1 MNNAEVSEKLKNIEK
16 ELEFKRIERREL
28 AEIYENEKKFVTI
41 CGISAVI
48 CILLHQTL
56 LRWMVNSEKH
66 ASLKAVGMYF
76 QPIVFMIFLILVV
89 AAIAKGFDFFMNSRL
104 RYAQQLSE
112 KLKRKSLSDEI
123 HNLSEE
129 IIFLEEESGKLQED
143 MINKRAEK
151 ELAIGKENT
160 EDSDKTAKSE
170 IQDINV
176 NETKDEWAALF
187 EMDEEDD
194 FEGSSDEMWKRDVL
208 HM

>member
-1 MNNAEVSEKLKNIEK
+1 MNNAEISEKLKNMEK
-16 ELEFKRIERREL
+16 ELEYKRIERREL

-56 LRWMVNSEKH
+56 LQWMVNSEKH

-76 QPIVFMIFLILVV
+76 QPIIFMIFLILAV

-104 RYAQQLSE
+104 RYAQRLSE
-112 KLKRKSLSDEI
+112 RLKRKSLADEI
-123 HNLSEE
+123 DNLSEA

-143 MINKRAEK
+143 MINERAEK
-151 ELAIGKENT
+151 ELAGST
-160 EDSDKTAKSE
+160 EQTADTGIRDTSVSE
-170 IQDINV
+170 T
-176 NETKDEWAALF
+176 EDEWASLF

>member
-1 MNNAEVSEKLKNIEK
+1 MNNVEISEKLKNIEK
-16 ELEFKRIERREL
+16 ELEYKRIERREL
-28 AEIYENEKKFVTI
+28 AEISEKEKKFVTI
-41 CGISAVI
+41 CGLSAVI

-76 QPIVFMIFLILVV
+76 QPIIFMIFLILAV

-104 RYAQQLSE
+104 KYAQQLSE
-112 KLKRKSLSDEI
+112 KLKRKSLADEMDE
-123 HNLSEE
+123 LSEA

-151 ELAIGKENT
+151 ELEAGTGEPGT
-160 EDSDKTAKSE
+160 AGSQDKIAAE
-170 IQDINV
+170 Q
-176 NETKDEWAALF
+176 EDEWAALF
-187 EMDEEDD
+187 KMDEEDD

>member
-1 MNNAEVSEKLKNIEK
+1 MNNVEISEKLKNIEK
-16 ELEFKRIERREL
+16 ELEYKRIERREL
-28 AEIYENEKKFVTI
+28 AEIYEKEKKFVTI
-41 CGISAVI
+41 CGFSAVI

-76 QPIVFMIFLILVV
+76 QPIIFMIFLILAVV
-89 AAIAKGFDFFMNSRL
+89 AIAKGFDFFMNSRL
-104 RYAQQLSE
+104 KYAQQLSE
-112 KLKRKSLSDEI
+112 KLKRKSLADEMDE
-123 HNLSEE
+123 LSEA

-151 ELAIGKENT
+151 ELEAGTAGIQ
-160 EDSDKTAKSE
+160 DKTAAE
-170 IQDINV
+170 Q
-176 NETKDEWAALF
+176 EDEWAALF

>member
-1 MNNAEVSEKLKNIEK
+1 MNNVEISEKLKNIEK
-16 ELEFKRIERREL
+16 ELEYKRIERREL
-28 AEIYENEKKFVTI
+28 AEIYEKEKKFVTI
-41 CGISAVI
+41 CGLSAVI

-76 QPIVFMIFLILVV
+76 QPIIFMIFLILAV

-104 RYAQQLSE
+104 KYAQQLSE
-112 KLKRKSLSDEI
+112 KLKRKSLADEMDE
-123 HNLSEE
+123 LSEV

-151 ELAIGKENT
+151 ELEAGSAGIQ
-160 EDSDKTAKSE
+160 DKTAAE
-170 IQDINV
+170 Q
-176 NETKDEWAALF
+176 EDEWAALF